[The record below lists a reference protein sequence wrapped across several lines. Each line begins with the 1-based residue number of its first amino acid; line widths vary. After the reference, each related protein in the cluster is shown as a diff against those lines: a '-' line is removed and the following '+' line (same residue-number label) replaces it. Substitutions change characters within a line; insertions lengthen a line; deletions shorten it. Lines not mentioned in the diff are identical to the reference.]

1 MPNFLIEQRET
12 WEAIV
17 IYAVEAENEEIAR
30 EMTQTGTYK
39 YSEHEIINRD
49 CRRIIDVRQTHIN

>member
-12 WEAIV
+12 WDTIV
-17 IYAVEAENEEIAR
+17 IYDVEAENEEIAR
-30 EMTQTGTYK
+30 ELTQTGTYK

-49 CRRIIDVRQTHIN
+49 CRRIIDIRKTHIN